1 MATLLHSGALFFF
14 LLACVLY
21 YLSPSA
27 LALGALAILFE
38 IIAWVRWV
46 AAANN
51 LKGSS
56 QD

>member
-14 LLACVLY
+14 ALACVLY

-27 LALGALAILFE
+27 LALGALAIVFE
-38 IIAWVRWV
+38 IIAWVRWM
-46 AAANN
+46 AADKNM
-51 LKGSS
+51 KGGS